1 MSHAREARRARGKTV
16 GASKPSQES
25 PFFTPSVRQPSPLR
39 GTGEAVRVSLAV
51 ERAARTATPS
61 ESRGASPQ
69 LAAFDPPSGACE
81 YLGDSGCAGP
91 SRRASGGESDLERV
105 EKRGAR
111 SVACVSPSV
120 SSCCPSASSHFCPSS
135 ASLWSSSQSIDS
147 ADSFCHRVFR
157 GSRSAGSTS
166 AVATLGTPE
175 PGPRSAPVGPP
186 PCACSPVL
194 DFHQALALHADT
206 HLASPQSSVCAAS
219 SSAAVAPLASH
230 SRKGDSDAGGGAP
243 QRAVVGTGV
252 SGGGVNARILSGQS
266 AEARA
271 GSEAGSEGDTTAG
284 PGPRIQVPEAK
295 VDSFDLQAGEELTS
309 EVQSRHG
316 DGHQEETSQ
325 ALCLSA
331 EATGTSSPRTGVSSA
346 DSGDCG
352 KLERGSGAPGACASI
367 EAPRPA
373 SDVCLQA
380 PAARSSASLHAVDAG
395 AGGRGGAPLGKNR
408 ARLLLMRHG
417 LAPDPGVSSHPTGS
431 ARTANSLR
439 LLRDLQTLPGPHGSH
454 ARHLASFLQK
464 HRGTFAPT
472 SLRSEREAPENLPSR
487 RASSHDFLH
496 LCESGLNGNGDTERL
511 ILSTS
516 RLGNAPPG
524 IHAARGNEVS
534 GVAPLP
540 FVQWASELL
549 SASSVASFWGPGHGR
564 DPAAPQGPLR
574 PRAGSSPV
582 LGRDERS
589 AGCQGYWPGGGRRLE
604 TGEGGA
610 SSFSSPRQLQSHGV
624 GDGDGG
630 LQAPE
635 SASAGGDEVGGKKSS
650 FSCLSPAARRYRARC
665 RPRGLSDDDAPEDA
679 GNGRSR
685 GPLRAAGNL
694 DDVLAGEVRS
704 DLSPNLPLNPT
715 SFSATNTSDASLFP
729 SPESLLRSVV
739 LAASPAREATETPPG
754 SHTAGAE
761 EANGVGPPGDSE
773 VSSGTSW
780 GPSGREIPALSGFA
794 PSRPCVGS
802 EASGG
807 EGSTGGVRGSQAKE
821 AGKAQQG
828 STDRSG
834 VPALSVSKVGPT
846 AVISISR
853 VEARGAG
860 GPPRGE
866 RDNSPTAGLVAEDHL
881 SYPFSRFH
889 TAPHSCPVSSTP
901 DAAAESSQF
910 ARLSLPADATVAPH
924 SLCLLLPDALPR
936 CSWRPTGA
944 APVGPAPGAVP
955 GELMQRRG
963 KSLPPTRSREWRKSR
978 AAVAAILGSTVA
990 SWRTSHLA
998 RHLGRFPFFAELR
1011 DVCHEVYIHSRFG
1024 RFYARAERA
1033 PEQRTRKCVHG
1044 NGPSVP
1050 FFGRTECDKSEGYLN
1065 GAPGRGA
1072 LKHVSP
1078 ASSPAV
1084 HVFAG
1089 ESGLHSP
1096 SRVFDHRS
1104 SEDTEVSG
1112 PAGRA
1117 RPENVASVGVG
1128 CGGREY
1134 RREGTSAETGLCN
1147 EGEGAR
1153 HGRRGG
1159 ETCKSAA
1166 SWTREG
1172 LSEHSSER
1180 SSDENWGHGDRD
1192 QLAWRRGLRATSH
1205 SPHRS
1210 ARHSDPRPFMSPPR
1224 YSLRRKLWRF
1234 TNVPA
1239 DATLVTGPGVEGE
1252 EGGSQLRPSWRPEE
1266 GRWRSSRRAS
1276 REEHAG
1282 GREVSPISAVGRTEG
1297 RRGPS
1302 TRGGRRPSAR
1312 PSSSDSEWETDSRR
1326 RAGARAPLSRAEVGV
1341 KAGRGAGFWRE
1352 MGEKQSGRGA
1362 RGDGERKQA
1371 GGRARRGPTPS
1382 KPHQGQSSLSS
1393 ETSGAGNCVS
1403 SLSVSSSTS
1412 FESVLSLRD
1421 APAPP
1426 AGEPQESCSSLSSC
1440 SSVWSFSS
1448 TGERMESNRTGST
1461 GPKSP
1466 APSTGRVFG
1475 ADTRKTEG
1483 EREWGR
1489 GPVAKAAA
1497 TPRSHVLRRSAGKE
1511 DHGDECFS
1519 ASGKLSRVC
1528 PGLGQRCVSDPAGE
1542 TLFLQATTAPTAEEQ
1557 AVGTKTCA
1565 SRLLSHAASQGSSPH
1580 EDIEGAPQGDRKPGG
1595 EGETRGLQNPRGPK
1609 EREERHRQGP
1619 SRNRGKDAL
1628 GGSEDKQDLR
1638 GNLEENSQETSPR
1651 VEQGA
1656 GASRVPLASGK
1667 PTEGSLEGTP
1677 ARAEPRGVSSFGVAS
1692 WGGATQPT
1700 TSGAGAVERAATL
1713 TLSTCQRETWSLLG
1727 AGSPHL
1733 VGGLARGGREKIH
1746 SSRDGSEDGWAVC
1759 PVAGAGSQDAAKTMW
1774 ATVCSLRRRS
1784 GASWK
1789 SPPRR
1794 RPCALQKRLAKTQK
1808 RDLEAFEGFRR
1819 RTLSSD
1825 SVGSA
1830 GSADSVSSVDSVGG
1844 GDGASGWPLA
1854 FGLSSSPLSAS
1865 RVPVGYASAFAP
1877 QSLAVD
1883 QGPGVRELAPV
1894 FSTRSP
1900 IHRAN
1905 TVAFG
1910 PEQDEAR
1917 LRLDLH
1923 SGRLSGCLRDFPQC
1937 ILEVILSGR
1946 GRRARRREK
1955 GGDAGRVASS
1965 SRGKRGRGAED
1976 TRGDTASGSAF
1987 PAGGG
1992 PRGAGR
1998 QAQTTEPAGA
2008 PRWTEAGS
2016 SSCGE
2021 GPSSS
2026 ITGTASPAKLR
2037 HPSGLSSSQNATV
2050 TRTGVS
2056 SQRGTWGPAT
2066 PGGGRPRVCL
2076 WLGSFSIPRDDKR
2089 YRGGEDA
2096 WFISSACNAFGVAD
2110 GVGEWEDLAGINP
2123 QSFAQDLMKG
2133 SLRHVRRIKKTLWAH
2148 QRDAEKRLAKEGG
2161 AQQRRDGTEEK
2172 PFDAAQAATEALSKA
2187 YRDAK
2192 NYGSSTALVGVLD
2205 EDKGILGFANLG
2217 DSSGMV
2223 LRRLQAHRRTGGTAL
2238 SVVKRVKGMQ
2248 HSFNVPYQ
2256 FAHIPGPED
2265 WERLRATGMHRLV
2278 SIAEKEFHQREEE
2291 RSSGSGKRGE
2301 KDEHSELD
2309 STIGDSPSCIESTTV
2324 RVEAGDLIVL
2334 GTDGLFDNLFDYE
2347 ITALSTTVTQ
2357 AKQTRDLGS
2366 FVHGTLS
2373 LPWSLE
2379 KNSSKRIDQNPGGT
2393 GRQQGGM
2400 ESSDGSCPE
2409 NVFVQEVSQTFLP
2422 KEVIHVSRNEEGVL
2436 LCADGLS
2443 YTVVSVVA
2451 AHLVGEMQ
2459 FVLVPEGVLSTVH
2472 DSGVARQPHHS
2483 LTQDGMGNN
2492 ESEGENAQSYP
2503 DTWNDAIP
2511 VASTPLSGPKHV
2523 GQSDERSLLRR
2534 GSPVA
2539 VLCPGIGTEV
2549 VALPLYYARLFGGD
2563 IRGPW
2568 SHAVTVTHAWAASAQ
2583 TEAMDAG
2590 PVIRLILSEGR
2601 QADQRETKRKAGVVD
2616 SGSVPAGDKVPL
2628 LLTLSLQSSDNVENA
2643 FEAAAL
2649 ASSSDLQCMLMGM
2662 RYKIRSKVYPVEL
2675 VCDTRRHSALRP
2687 RQLRHRTIDTSS
2699 SRSSLLPVRFRRF
2712 LTSSMSFLF
2721 TAYVISLITMFLGHF
2736 LTYRSAWPRGRL
2748 VQSFTER
2755 HVAAGRVGLRFI
2767 PFIDDQDFLDYHTA
2781 QRWENMRRSLDFAR
2795 RRDLGTGAGFLMA
2808 GSGFMGVTVSAEL
2821 FMVAVLLYVL
2831 NMPVISVAKW
2841 LKKRRREKRLR
2852 DREVASLERQL
2863 VRKRSKRSRRC
2874 PSTRVVL
2881 AFLVDLDRVLGRG
2894 E

>member
-1 MSHAREARRARGKTV
+1 MPPAREARRTRGMTA
-16 GASKPSQES
+16 GASKPSQDS
-25 PFFTPSVRQPSPLR
+25 PFFTPSIRQPSPLR
-39 GTGEAVRVSLAV
+39 GADEAVSISLAV
-51 ERAARTATPS
+51 ERAAHTATPS
-61 ESRGASPQ
+61 QSRGVSPQ
-69 LAAFDPPSGACE
+69 LAPFDAFSGACE
-81 YLGDSGCAGP
+81 SLGNSGCEGP
-91 SRRASGGESDLERV
+91 SRRSSGGESHLERV

-111 SVACVSPSV
+111 SVGCVSSSV

-135 ASLWSSSQSIDS
+135 ASLSSSSQSIDF
-147 ADSFCHRVFR
+147 ADSFCHRVFWD
-157 GSRSAGSTS
+157 SRSAGSTS
-166 AVATLGTPE
+166 AVATLGTSG
-175 PGPRSAPVGPP
+175 PGPRSAPGGPP

-194 DFHQALALHADT
+194 DFHQALAFHADT
-206 HLASPQSSVCAAS
+206 QLASPQSSLCATS
-219 SSAAVAPLASH
+219 SAAAVAPLASH
-230 SRKGDSDAGGGAP
+230 SQKGDDDAGRGAP
-243 QRAVVGTGV
+243 QRVVVGTGV
-252 SGGGVNARILSGQS
+252 SRGGVNARILSGQS
-266 AEARA
+266 GEACA
-271 GSEAGSEGDTTAG
+271 ASEAGSEGDTAAA
-284 PGPRIQVPEAK
+284 PEPRIQVPETK
-295 VDSFDLQAGEELTS
+295 GDSFGPRAGEETS
-309 EVQSRHG
+309 EAQSRHG
-316 DGHQEETSQ
+316 EGHQDEASQ
-325 ALCLSA
+325 TLCLSA
-331 EATGTSSPRTGVSSA
+331 EATGVSSPQTGVSSA
-346 DSGDCG
+346 ESGDSG
-352 KLERGSGAPGACASI
+352 KLETGSGAPGASASL

-373 SDVCLQA
+373 SDVSLRA
-380 PAARSSASLHAVDAG
+380 PAARSSVSLHAVDAG
-395 AGGRGGAPLGKNR
+395 TGIRGGAPLGKNR

-464 HRGTFAPT
+464 HRGIFAPT
-472 SLRSEREAPENLPSR
+472 SLWSTREAPESLHSR

-496 LCESGLNGNGDTERL
+496 LCESGLNGDGDTERL
-511 ILSTS
+511 ILSSS
-516 RLGNAPPG
+516 RLGDAPPG
-524 IHAARGNEVS
+524 VDAARGDEVS
-534 GVAPLP
+534 GVSPHP

-549 SASSVASFWGPGHGR
+549 SASSAASLWGPGHRR
-564 DPAAPQGPLR
+564 DPTAPQGPPR
-574 PRAGSSPV
+574 PRTGSLPS

-589 AGCQGYWPGGGRRLE
+589 AGSQGDWP
-604 TGEGGA
+604 GEGGA
-610 SSFSSPRQLQSHGV
+610 SSFSSPRQLQSHRK

-630 LQAPE
+630 RQAPE
-635 SASAGGDEVGGKKSS
+635 SASVGDSEVGGKKSS
-650 FSCLSPAARRYRARC
+650 FSGLSPAARRYRARC
-665 RPRGLSDDDAPEDA
+665 RLRGLSDDDAPEDA
-679 GNGRSR
+679 GGGRNR
-685 GPLRAAGNL
+685 GALPAAGNL
-694 DDVLAGEVRS
+694 DGVLAGEVRS
-704 DLSPNLPLNPT
+704 DLSPNWPSNPP
-715 SFSATNTSDASLFP
+715 SFSATNSPDDSLFS

-739 LAASPAREATETPPG
+739 LAASSARDATETPPRSRTSG
-754 SHTAGAE
+754 TE
-761 EANGVGPPGDSE
+761 EADDVGPPRDSE
-773 VSSGTSW
+773 VSIGASW

-794 PSRPCVGS
+794 PSRSCVGR

-807 EGSTGGVRGSQAKE
+807 GGSTGGVRWSQARE

-834 VPALSVSKVGPT
+834 VPLLGVSKVGPT
-846 AVISISR
+846 PGISISR
-853 VEARGAG
+853 VESGGAG
-860 GPPRGE
+860 GPARDE
-866 RDNSPTAGLVAEDHL
+866 RDSSPTAGLVAEDHL

-889 TAPHSCPVSSTP
+889 TAPHSCPVSSAP
-901 DAAAESSQF
+901 DAAAESSPF
-910 ARLSLPADATVAPH
+910 ARLPLPADATVAPH
-924 SLCLLLPDALPR
+924 SLCLLLPGALR
-936 CSWRPTGA
+936 RGSWRPTGA
-944 APVGPAPGAVP
+944 APVGPAPGAMP
-955 GELMQRRG
+955 AELMQRRG

-1024 RFYARAERA
+1024 RFYVRAERA
-1033 PEQRTRKCVHG
+1033 PEQRTRKRVHG

-1050 FFGRTECDKSEGYLN
+1050 FAGHSACDKSQGSLN

-1072 LKHVSP
+1072 PKHASP

-1084 HVFAG
+1084 HASAG
-1089 ESGLHSP
+1089 ETGLHSP
-1096 SRVFDHRS
+1096 SRGFDHRS
-1104 SEDTEVSG
+1104 SEDTEVPG
-1112 PAGRA
+1112 PAPRA
-1117 RPENVASVGVG
+1117 RPQTVASVG
-1128 CGGREY
+1128 GGSGVREY
-1134 RREGTSAETGLCN
+1134 CRGGTSAETDLCN
-1147 EGEGAR
+1147 EGQGAR
-1153 HGRRGG
+1153 QGRRGG
-1159 ETCKSAA
+1159 ETRKSAV

-1172 LSEHSSER
+1172 LSEQSSER

-1192 QLAWRRGLRATSH
+1192 QLTWRRGLRATSH

-1252 EGGSQLRPSWRPEE
+1252 EGGSELRSSWRPEE
-1266 GRWRSSRRAS
+1266 RRWRFSRRAS
-1276 REEHAG
+1276 GEERAG
-1282 GREVSPISAVGRTEG
+1282 GREVSPVSAGGRTEG
-1297 RRGPS
+1297 RRSPS
-1302 TRGGRRPSAR
+1302 ARGGRRPSAR
-1312 PSSSDSEWETDSRR
+1312 PSSSDSERETDSRQ
-1326 RAGARAPLSRAEVGV
+1326 RAGARARLSRAEVGV
-1341 KAGRGAGFWRE
+1341 KAGRGAGFRRKT
-1352 MGEKQSGRGA
+1352 GKKQSGSGA
-1362 RGDGERKQA
+1362 RGDSERKQ
-1371 GGRARRGPTPS
+1371 GEGPARRGSTRS
-1382 KPHQGQSSLSS
+1382 KPHQGQASFSS
-1393 ETSGAGNCVS
+1393 EISGAGNCAS
-1403 SLSVSSSTS
+1403 SLSVSSSIS
-1412 FESVLSLRD
+1412 FESVLSLSD

-1426 AGEPQESCSSLSSC
+1426 AREPQQSLSSLSSC
-1440 SSVWSFSS
+1440 SSVLSFSS
-1448 TGERMESNRTGST
+1448 IGERMQPNRTGST

-1466 APSTGRVFG
+1466 APSTGRAFG
-1475 ADTRKTEG
+1475 ADTKKTEG
-1483 EREWGR
+1483 QRESGR
-1489 GPVAKAAA
+1489 GPVAKAAT
-1497 TPRSHVLRRSAGKE
+1497 TPRSHVLRRSAAKE

-1528 PGLGQRCVSDPAGE
+1528 PGLGQRCLSDPAGE
-1542 TLFLQATTAPTAEEQ
+1542 TLFLQATTSLTPEER
-1557 AVGTKTCA
+1557 AVGAKTCA
-1565 SRLLSHAASQGSSPH
+1565 SRLLSHAASQGAAPH
-1580 EDIEGAPQGDRKPGG
+1580 GGIEGAPQEDRKFDG
-1595 EGETRGLQNPRGPK
+1595 EGETRGLRNPCGPK
-1609 EREERHRQGP
+1609 EREERHRQSP
-1619 SRNRGKDAL
+1619 SRNIRNDAS
-1628 GGSEDKQDLR
+1628 GGPENKQDLR
-1638 GNLEENSQETSPR
+1638 GNLEESSQETSPR
-1651 VEQGA
+1651 LEQNA
-1656 GASRVPLASGK
+1656 GASGAPLASGK
-1667 PTEGSLEGTP
+1667 PTKGSLRGAPE
-1677 ARAEPRGVSSFGVAS
+1677 RAGQPGGSSFGLAN

-1700 TSGAGAVERAATL
+1700 TAGAVERAATL
-1713 TLSTCQRETWSLLG
+1713 TPATFQGETRSLLG
-1727 AGSPHL
+1727 PGSPH
-1733 VGGLARGGREKIH
+1733 VAGGLTRGGREKIQ

-1759 PVAGAGSQDAAKTMW
+1759 PVAGSGSEDAAKTMW

-1784 GASWK
+1784 GASWR

-1808 RDLEAFEGFRR
+1808 RDLGAFEGFRR

-1830 GSADSVSSVDSVGG
+1830 GSAESVSSVDSVGG

-1865 RVPVGYASAFAP
+1865 RAPAGYAAALAP

-1883 QGPGVRELAPV
+1883 QGPGVRELPSV

-1910 PEQDEAR
+1910 PEQDEVR
-1917 LRLDLH
+1917 LRLDLNT
-1923 SGRLSGCLRDFPQC
+1923 GRLSGCLRDFPQC

-1955 GGDAGRVASS
+1955 GGDASRVVPGSH
-1965 SRGKRGRGAED
+1965 GKSGRGTED
-1976 TRGDTASGSAF
+1976 TRGDAASGSAF
-1987 PAGGG
+1987 PAGGR
-1992 PRGAGR
+1992 PRVPGR
-1998 QAQTTEPAGA
+1998 QAQTTETGGA
-2008 PRWTEAGS
+2008 PRSTEAGRS
-2016 SSCGE
+2016 SGGE

-2026 ITGTASPAKLR
+2026 ITGAASPAKLR
-2037 HPSGLSSSQNATV
+2037 HPSGLSSSQNATE

-2056 SQRGTWGPAT
+2056 SQRGTWGPVT
-2066 PGGGRPRVCL
+2066 PGGGRPRMCL

-2133 SLRHVRRIKKTLWAH
+2133 SLRHVRRIKKTLWTH

-2161 AQQRRDGTEEK
+2161 AQKRRDATEEK

-2278 SIAEKEFHQREEE
+2278 SIAEKEFHQRAEE
-2291 RSSGSGKRGE
+2291 RSSGSGKGGD

-2357 AKQTRDLGS
+2357 AKHTRDLGS

-2373 LPWSLE
+2373 PPWRLE
-2379 KNSSKRIDQNPGGT
+2379 KNSSKRSDQNPRGT
-2393 GRQQGGM
+2393 GRPESGM

-2409 NVFVQEVSQTFLP
+2409 NVFSEEMSRTFLP
-2422 KEVIHVSRNEEGVL
+2422 KEVIHVSRSEEGVL

-2451 AHLVGEMQ
+2451 ARRVGEIQ

-2472 DSGVARQPHHS
+2472 DSRVARQPHHS
-2483 LTQDGMGNN
+2483 VTQDGMGNN
-2492 ESEGENAQSYP
+2492 VSDGENAQSYP
-2503 DTWNDAIP
+2503 ATWDDAIP
-2511 VASTPLSGPKHV
+2511 VSSTPLSGLKHV
-2523 GQSDERSLLRR
+2523 GQSDERPLLQR
-2534 GSPVA
+2534 GSSVA
-2539 VLCPGIGTEV
+2539 VLCPGMGAEV
-2549 VALPLYYARLFGGD
+2549 VAVPLDYARLFGGD

-2568 SHAVTVTHAWAASAQ
+2568 SHAVTVAHAWTASAG
-2583 TEAMDAG
+2583 TEAMDPG
-2590 PVIRLILSEGR
+2590 PVIRLILSGGR
-2601 QADQRETKRKAGVVD
+2601 KYDHRETNRKTGVVD
-2616 SGSVPAGDKVPL
+2616 SGLVPVGDKVPL
-2628 LLTLSLQSSDNVENA
+2628 LLTLSLESSDNMGSA

-2649 ASSSDLQCMLMGM
+2649 VSSSNLQCMLMGM
-2662 RYKIRSKVYPVEL
+2662 RYKIRSNVYPVEL
-2675 VCDTRRHSALRP
+2675 VCQTRRHSALRP
-2687 RQLRHRTIDTSS
+2687 RKLQHRTTDTSS

-2712 LTSSMSFLF
+2712 LHSSMSFLF
-2721 TAYVISLITMFLGHF
+2721 TAYVVSLVTMFLGHF
-2736 LTYRSAWPRGRL
+2736 LTYRSTWPRERL

-2755 HVAAGRVGLRFI
+2755 RVSAGRVGLRFI

-2808 GSGFMGVTVSAEL
+2808 GAGFMGVTVSAEL
-2821 FMVAVLLYVL
+2821 FMVAILLYVL
-2831 NMPVISVAKW
+2831 NVPVVSVAKW
-2841 LKKRRREKRLR
+2841 LKKRRRQKMLR
-2852 DREVASLERQL
+2852 DLEEASLGRQL
-2863 VRKRSKRSRRC
+2863 VRKRSKRSRGC

-2881 AFLVDLDRVLGRG
+2881 AFLVDLDRVLGHN